1 MIVYYDEES
10 DKEYRFVSNAHD
22 LTAQTIAALYK
33 ERWQVETF
41 FKWIKGNLRV
51 KSFLGTSRNAVLT
64 QIWIAL
70 IVYLLLAFLT
80 FKSKLRISMQ
90 QMLRVLQ
97 LNLFE
102 RRYFT
107 ELFKPPEPQLTV
119 SQQTSMLDYL

>member
-10 DKEYRFVSNAHD
+10 DKEYRFVSNVHD

-70 IVYLLLAFLT
+70 IVYLLLAFLS
-80 FKSKLRISMQ
+80 FKSKLGISMQ

-119 SQQTSMLDYL
+119 SPQISMLDYL